1 MNAAMDQKMMA
12 AQKMIA
18 AAMSGRGAPPMGG
31 PNPPGMGPPQP
42 GMGAPGG
49 PPGRGGGMGKI
60 LRWALRYKEV
70 LLLVGIGCLL
80 AHRIHALLKRPTRF
94 KCCPY
99 ECCQGYV

>member
-1 MNAAMDQKMMA
+1 MNAAMDHKMIT

-42 GMGAPGG
+42 GMGTPGG

-60 LRWALRYKEV
+60 VRWALRRKEV
-70 LLLVGIGCLL
+70 LLLVGFGGLP
-80 AHRIHALLKRPTRF
+80 AHGIHALLKRPTRF
-94 KCCPY
+94 RRCRY
-99 ECCQGYV
+99 ECYQSYV